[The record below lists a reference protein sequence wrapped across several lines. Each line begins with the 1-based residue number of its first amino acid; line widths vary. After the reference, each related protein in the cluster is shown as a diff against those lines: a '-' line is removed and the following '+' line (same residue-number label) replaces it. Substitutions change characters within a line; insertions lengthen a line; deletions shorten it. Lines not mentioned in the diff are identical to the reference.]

1 MNNWVALQPTAGRFG
16 QGLSFDKE
24 LLHDY
29 IFCQKR
35 RLSLRMNQ
43 FKTFLL
49 MLVLTALFILV
60 GSAIGGKNGAVYA
73 FVFAALMNFFAYWFS
88 DKIVLRMYGAQEV
101 SQSEAP
107 ELYGVVAE
115 LTNKASLPMPRVY
128 MIENDTPNA
137 FATGR
142 NPEHAAVAV
151 TTGILRILSKEELM
165 GVIGHELSHIRH
177 RDILIST
184 MAATIAG
191 AISMLASMAR
201 WGAIFGVGRD
211 DEEGGGGNIVFVL
224 LFTMVASV
232 AAMLIQMAISRSR
245 EYLADEG
252 GAHLSHPLSL
262 AKALGKL
269 EVAAQRIPME
279 ANPSTAHMF
288 IVNPLRRGGILS
300 LFSTHPPIEE
310 RIARLEEMARTG
322 RF

>member
-1 MNNWVALQPTAGRFG
+1 MLILTV
-16 QGLSFDKE
+16 
-24 LLHDY
+24 LLV
-29 IFCQKR
+29 F
-35 RLSLRMNQ
+35 
-43 FKTFLL
+43 
-49 MLVLTALFILV
+49 V
-60 GSAIGGKNGAVYA
+60 GSVIGGRNGAIY
-73 FVFAALMNFFAYWFS
+73 FFIFAALINFVTYWFS
-88 DKIVLRMYGAQEV
+88 DKIVLRMYGAKEV

-107 ELYGVVAE
+107 ELYQIVGE
-115 LTNKASLPMPRVY
+115 LTNKASLPMPKVY
-128 MIENDTPNA
+128 MMENDTPNA

-151 TTGILRILSKEELM
+151 TSGILRILPKEELK
-165 GVIGHELSHIRH
+165 GVIGHELSHVRN

-184 MAATIAG
+184 IAATMAG
-191 AISMLASMAR
+191 AIGMLARVAQ
-201 WGAIFGVGRD
+201 WGAIFGGVGSSD
-211 DEEGGGGNIVFVL
+211 DEGRGGNVLFVL
-224 LFTMVASV
+224 LFSIVAAF
-232 AAMLIQMAISRSR
+232 AAMLIQLAISRSR

-269 EVAAQRIPME
+269 DMAAKRIPME

-288 IVNPLRRGGILS
+288 IVNPLRGGGVLS

>member
-1 MNNWVALQPTAGRFG
+1 MN
-16 QGLSFDKE
+16 
-24 LLHDY
+24 H
-29 IFCQKR
+29 
-35 RLSLRMNQ
+35 

-49 MLVLTALFILV
+49 MLVLTVLFILV
-60 GSAIGGKNGAVYA
+60 GTAIGGRSGAIYA
-73 FVFAALMNFFAYWFS
+73 FIFAALMNFFTYWFS
-88 DKIVLRMYGAQEV
+88 DKIVLRMYGAREV

-115 LTNKASLPMPRVY
+115 LTSKASLPMPKVY
-128 MIENDTPNA
+128 IMENETPNA

-151 TTGILRILSKEELM
+151 TTGILKILSKEELM
-165 GVIGHELSHIRH
+165 GVIGHELSHIRN

-184 MAATIAG
+184 IAATIAG
-191 AISMLASMAR
+191 AISMLATMAR
-201 WGAIFGVGRD
+201 WGAMFGGFRSD
-211 DEEGGGGNIVFVL
+211 NEEGGRGGNILVVL
-224 LFTMVASV
+224 LVSIFASI

-252 GAHLSHPLSL
+252 GAHLSHPHSL

-288 IVNPLRRGGILS
+288 IVNPLRGEGVLS

>member
-1 MNNWVALQPTAGRFG
+1 
-16 QGLSFDKE
+16 
-24 LLHDY
+24 
-29 IFCQKR
+29 
-35 RLSLRMNQ
+35 
-43 FKTFLL
+43 
-49 MLVLTALFILV
+49 MLVLTGIFILV
-60 GSAIGGKNGAVYA
+60 GTAIGGRSGAIYA
-73 FVFAALMNFFAYWFS
+73 FVFAGLMNFIMYWFS
-88 DKIVLRMYGAQEV
+88 DKIVLRMYGAKEV
-101 SQSEAP
+101 AQGEAP
-107 ELYGVVAE
+107 ELYGIVAE
-115 LTNKASLPMPRVY
+115 LTSKASLPMPKIY
-128 MIENDTPNA
+128 IMENETPNA

-151 TTGILRILSKEELM
+151 TSGILRILSKEELM
-165 GVIGHELSHIRH
+165 GVIGHELSHIQH

-184 MAATIAG
+184 IAATMAG

-201 WGAIFGVGRD
+201 WGAIFGVGRSD
-211 DEEGGGGNIVFVL
+211 DEEGGGGGNFLFVL
-224 LFTMVASV
+224 LFTIVGSV

-252 GAHLSHPLSL
+252 GAHLAHPLSL

-269 EVAAQRIPME
+269 EVAAQKIPME

-288 IVNPLRRGGILS
+288 IVNPLTGGGVLS

>member
-1 MNNWVALQPTAGRFG
+1 
-16 QGLSFDKE
+16 
-24 LLHDY
+24 
-29 IFCQKR
+29 
-35 RLSLRMNQ
+35 MNQ
-43 FKTFLL
+43 FKTFIL
-49 MLVLTALFILV
+49 MLVLTGIFILV
-60 GSAIGGKNGAVYA
+60 GTAIGGRSGAIYA
-73 FVFAALMNFFAYWFS
+73 FIFAALMNFFTYWFS
-88 DKIVLRMYGAQEV
+88 DKIVLRMYRAQQV
-101 SQSEAP
+101 TQGEAP
-107 ELYGVVAE
+107 ELYQIVGE
-115 LTNKASLPMPRVY
+115 LVNKASLPMPKVY
-128 MIENDTPNA
+128 IIDNDTPNA

-151 TTGILRILSKEELM
+151 TSGILRILSKEELM
-165 GVIGHELSHIRH
+165 GVIGHELSHIQH

-184 MAATIAG
+184 IAATMAG

-201 WGAIFGVGRD
+201 WGAIFGVGRSD
-211 DEEGGGGNIVFVL
+211 DEEGGGGSNFLFVI
-224 LFTMVASV
+224 LFTMVGSV

-269 EVAAQRIPME
+269 DMAAQRNPME

-288 IVNPLRRGGILS
+288 IVNPLTGGGVLS
-300 LFSTHPPIEE
+300 LFRTHPPIEE

>member
-1 MNNWVALQPTAGRFG
+1 MNN
-16 QGLSFDKE
+16 
-24 LLHDY
+24 
-29 IFCQKR
+29 
-35 RLSLRMNQ
+35 

-60 GSAIGGKNGAVYA
+60 GSAIGGRSGAIYF
-73 FVFAALMNFFAYWFS
+73 FVFAALMNFFTYWFS
-88 DKIVLRMYGAQEV
+88 DKIVLRMYGATEV
-101 SQSEAP
+101 SQGEAP
-107 ELYGVVAE
+107 ELYQIVGE
-115 LTNKASLPMPRVY
+115 LINKASLPMPKVY
-128 MIENDTPNA
+128 IIENDTPNA

-165 GVIGHELSHIRH
+165 GVIGHELSHIKH

-184 MAATIAG
+184 IAATIAG
-191 AISMLASMAR
+191 AISMLARVAQFGAMFGGAR
-201 WGAIFGVGRD
+201 SN
-211 DEEGGGGNIVFVL
+211 DEEGGGGNF
-224 LFTMVASV
+224 LFTLVFTIVASIS
-232 AAMLIQMAISRSR
+232 AMLIQMAISRSR

-269 EVAAQRIPME
+269 EMAAQRIPME

-288 IVNPLRRGGILS
+288 IVNPLRGGGVLS

>member
-1 MNNWVALQPTAGRFG
+1 
-16 QGLSFDKE
+16 
-24 LLHDY
+24 
-29 IFCQKR
+29 
-35 RLSLRMNQ
+35 MNQ
-43 FKTFLL
+43 FKTFIL
-49 MLVLTALFILV
+49 MLVLTGIFILV
-60 GSAIGGKNGAVYA
+60 GTAIGGRSGAIYA
-73 FVFAALMNFFAYWFS
+73 FIFAALMNFFTYWFS
-88 DKIVLRMYGAQEV
+88 DKIVLRMYRAQQV
-101 SQSEAP
+101 TQGEAP
-107 ELYGVVAE
+107 ELYGIVAQ
-115 LTNKASLPMPRVY
+115 LTSKASLPMPKIY
-128 MIENDTPNA
+128 IMENETPNA

-151 TTGILRILSKEELM
+151 TSGILRILSKEELM
-165 GVIGHELSHIRH
+165 GVIGHELSHIQH

-184 MAATIAG
+184 IAATMAG
-191 AISMLASMAR
+191 AISMLSSMAR
-201 WGAIFGVGRD
+201 WGAIFGGGRSD
-211 DEEGGGGNIVFVL
+211 DDEGGGGSNFLFVL

-252 GAHLSHPLSL
+252 GAHLAHPLSL

-269 EVAAQRIPME
+269 EVAAQKIPME

-288 IVNPLRRGGILS
+288 IVNPLRGGGVLS

>member
-1 MNNWVALQPTAGRFG
+1 MN
-16 QGLSFDKE
+16 
-24 LLHDY
+24 H
-29 IFCQKR
+29 
-35 RLSLRMNQ
+35 

-60 GSAIGGKNGAVYA
+60 GTAIGGKSGAIYA
-73 FVFAALMNFFAYWFS
+73 FVFAALINFFTYWFS
-88 DKIVLRMYGAQEV
+88 DKIVLRMYRAREV

-115 LTNKASLPMPRVY
+115 LTSKASLPMPKVY
-128 MIENDTPNA
+128 IMENETPNA

-165 GVIGHELSHIRH
+165 GVIGHELSHIQH

-184 MAATIAG
+184 IAATIAG
-191 AISMLASMAR
+191 AITMLATMAR
-201 WGAIFGVGRD
+201 WGAMFGGFRSD
-211 DEEGGGGNIVFVL
+211 NEEGGRGGNILVVL
-224 LFTMVASV
+224 LVSIFASI

-252 GAHLSHPLSL
+252 GAHLSHPHSL

-288 IVNPLRRGGILS
+288 IVNPLRGGGVLS

>member
-1 MNNWVALQPTAGRFG
+1 
-16 QGLSFDKE
+16 
-24 LLHDY
+24 
-29 IFCQKR
+29 
-35 RLSLRMNQ
+35 MNQ

-49 MLVLTALFILV
+49 MLVLTGLFILV
-60 GSAIGGKNGAVYA
+60 GTAIGGRNGAIYA
-73 FVFAALMNFFAYWFS
+73 FIFAALMNFFAYWFS
-88 DKIVLRMYGAQEV
+88 DKIVLRIYRAQPV
-101 SQSEAP
+101 TQSEAP
-107 ELYGVVAE
+107 ELYQIVGE
-115 LTNKASLPMPRVY
+115 LVNKASLPMPKVY
-128 MIENDTPNA
+128 IVENDTPNA

-151 TTGILRILSKEELM
+151 TSGILKILSKDELM
-165 GVIGHELSHIRH
+165 GVIGHELSHIQH
-177 RDILIST
+177 RDILISSI
-184 MAATIAG
+184 AATIAG

-201 WGAIFGVGRD
+201 WGAIFGFGRSDD
-211 DEEGGGGNIVFVL
+211 DEGGGNILFVL
-224 LFTMVASV
+224 LFTMVASI

-269 EVAAQRIPME
+269 EVGAQRIPMD

-288 IVNPLRRGGILS
+288 IVNPLRGGGVLS

-310 RIARLEEMARTG
+310 RIAKLEEMARTG